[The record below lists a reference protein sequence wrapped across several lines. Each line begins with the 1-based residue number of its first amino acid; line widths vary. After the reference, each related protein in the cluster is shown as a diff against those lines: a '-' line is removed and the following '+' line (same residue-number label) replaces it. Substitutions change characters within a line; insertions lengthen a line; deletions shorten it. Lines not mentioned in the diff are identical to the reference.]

1 MRVLTGCITGYLCI
15 FALTGCGTL
24 VRGSTETYR
33 VISEPQGAIAVFSS
47 GELCTT
53 PCAVEK
59 KRNEPF
65 SVRVVKD
72 GFEPFDIRVE
82 EKSHKGRG
90 ASMLANLLMLGSVI
104 WESIDRLSGANKE
117 LTPNP
122 GLANLEP
129 VNVSTESYE
138 LMSARIPDFPGEI
151 QSAENTNR

>member
-1 MRVLTGCITGYLCI
+1 
-15 FALTGCGTL
+15 
-24 VRGSTETYR
+24 
-33 VISEPQGAIAVFSS
+33 
-47 GELCTT
+47 
-53 PCAVEK
+53 
-59 KRNEPF
+59 
-65 SVRVVKD
+65 
-72 GFEPFDIRVE
+72 
-82 EKSHKGRG
+82 
-90 ASMLANLLMLGSVI
+90 MLANLLMLGSVI